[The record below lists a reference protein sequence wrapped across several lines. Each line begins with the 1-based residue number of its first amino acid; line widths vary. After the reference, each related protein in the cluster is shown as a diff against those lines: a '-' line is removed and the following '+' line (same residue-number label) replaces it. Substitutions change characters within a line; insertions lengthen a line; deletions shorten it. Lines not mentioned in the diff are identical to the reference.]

1 MDHKLP
7 SPGSIDIRY
16 VPGMSKRGRADDV
29 VYQLLSTLLKK
40 YLVKYHTNIVNS
52 IKDHQSINMWLL
64 VGFGLLS
71 HQ

>member
-1 MDHKLP
+1 
-7 SPGSIDIRY
+7 
-16 VPGMSKRGRADDV
+16 MSKRGRADDV